1 MFLNNDLIASSE
13 FNMGDQEKGLT
24 VLTVMDQMTEKILTI
39 K

>member
-1 MFLNNDLIASSE
+1 MFLNNDLIAE

-24 VLTVMDQMTEKILTI
+24 VLTVKAQMTEKILTI